1 MPSAAI
7 KTHVMSGEWV
17 PPPPELIIYTGDSG
31 SVKRRFTSRQVKR
44 NTTRRTT
51 TKRNQPGCC

>member
-1 MPSAAI
+1 MPSAAV
-7 KTHVMSGEWV
+7 KHNVMAGWG
-17 PPPPELIIYTGDSG
+17 PPAPPELIIYTGDSG

-44 NTTRRTT
+44 NTTRRAT